1 MSDLLFDVPWW
12 LPTLLGI
19 IGISLAVSGNRRQN
33 ERTRAWGLG
42 VIALA
47 VSWAL
52 LSYLV
57 DTDKEKCQKLT
68 KQFVQSVVAQDWTT
82 FDNSLDNKVSFR
94 FAGSAWSIV
103 GKDTLDQALRADI
116 AHVGVQSARI
126 TAIDAHEDSGTITVH
141 ISVWSTQH
149 STMDQPLSSE
159 WELDWH
165 KPQTKFLLTQIRALR
180 VSNLTSEDIKSSLP
194 VR

>member
-12 LPTLLGI
+12 LPSLLGI
-19 IGISLAVSGNRRQN
+19 IGISLAISGNRRQN

-68 KQFVQSVVAQDWTT
+68 RQFVQSVVAQDWTT
-82 FDNSLDNKVSFR
+82 FDNSLDPNVSFR
-94 FAGSAWSIV
+94 FAGTTWSIV
-103 GKDTLDQALRADI
+103 GKDTLDQAL
-116 AHVGVQSARI
+116 
-126 TAIDAHEDSGTITVH
+126 
-141 ISVWSTQH
+141 
-149 STMDQPLSSE
+149 
-159 WELDWH
+159 
-165 KPQTKFLLTQIRALR
+165 
-180 VSNLTSEDIKSSLP
+180 
-194 VR
+194 

>member
-12 LPTLLGI
+12 LPSLLGI
-19 IGISLAVSGNRRQN
+19 IGISLAISGNRRQN

-52 LSYLV
+52 LSFLV

-68 KQFVQSVVAQDWTT
+68 KQFVQSVVARDWTT
-82 FDNSLDNKVSFR
+82 FDNSLDPNVSFR
-94 FAGSAWSIV
+94 FAGTAWSIV

-116 AHVGVQSARI
+116 SHVGVQSARI
-126 TAIDAHEDSGTITVH
+126 TGIDARQDSGTITVH

-149 STMDQPLSSE
+149 STMDQALNSE

-180 VSNLTSEDIKSSLP
+180 VANLTPEDIKSSLP